1 MISVDYKFIQMH
13 FHLDVVC
20 NKRVLHL
27 HSVKFVSGVKFTF
40 MKVIRVTSVCYTFIK
55 MWLQQKTLY
64 LNTGVV
70 CYMSV
75 FHFHVSVLCYK
86 CWFYFFKADVVPY
99 KHRLHFSKKVWS
111 FKFTFRY
118 ICTLMMFIPPTIYFP
133 INISPIS
140 RNKRNNRHGLLR
152 L

>member
-1 MISVDYKFIQMH
+1 MH

-27 HSVKFVSGVKFTF
+27 HSVKFVTGVKFTF

-86 CWFYFFKADVVPY
+86 RWFYFFKDVVPY
-99 KHRLHFSKKVWS
+99 KHRLHFRSNILQPLFKKKPDHLNSHSGISVHWWCS
-111 FKFTFRY
+111 FHQQY
-118 ICTLMMFIPPTIYFP
+118 IFPWIYP
-133 INISPIS
+133 QSLEI
-140 RNKRNNRHGLLR
+140 KKKNNRHGLLR